1 MSWFRFGSLGRGSPP
16 ACACRPRADGD
27 RLVVDAS
34 DCDGGGVVERSPDC
48 RETVVDALAR
58 RDAEAVL
65 VRAAGVER
73 SYEEDAAALLLAAGR
88 FVEAVAHRDEAL
100 AERARRDPLL
110 AARQATGRAGALA
123 RIAAET
129 GLAEGAARAEGYEDA
144 LRPRVGPTVAR
155 ARVAVRPPSDA
166 RLVERRDLD
175 TGAVARI
182 YERPGDELR
191 LYHLVPP
198 EHAFADDALA
208 ALAAAYERLAAGDAP
223 GDRTAGRAVRAVADA
238 SEDANVPVERLAAVL
253 EKHTAGAG
261 VLDDFF
267 ADPDCS
273 DVFVTAPADA
283 APLRVRRGDETLRTN
298 VGLTE
303 RGVETL
309 ASRFRRTS
317 GRAFSRASPTL
328 DAVTTAGGRRVRV
341 AGVTDPASDGVG
353 FAFRAHDVEAWT
365 IAALVANGTLPAG
378 AAAVC
383 SLAVERDAACLV
395 TGGRASGKTTL
406 LSALCW
412 ELPAAVRV
420 VAIED
425 TPELPVAALRDRG
438 RDVQR
443 LRADA
448 DADADGFSPEEAV
461 RTALRLGDGAL
472 VVGEVRGAEAG
483 ALFEAMRVGAND
495 SAVLGTIHGDGGE
508 SVRERLV
515 SDLGV
520 PERALGTTDLL
531 VTCALTPEGRRVAA
545 IEEVC
550 AVESGVAFAPL
561 FERSDGGLAST
572 GRVERGES
580 QLLDCLARPG
590 ESYADLREALDA
602 RRSWLDELA
611 AADLTDAATVVSEHA
626 RRRGRDRRRGR

>member
-1 MSWFRFGSLGRGSPP
+1 MSRFPFGLLDRGSPP

-27 RLVVDAS
+27 RLVVDAT

-58 RDAEAVL
+58 RDAEVVL

-73 SYEEDAAALLLAAGR
+73 SYEGDAAAFLVAAGR
-88 FVEAVAHRDEAL
+88 FVEAAAHRDETL
-100 AERARRDPLL
+100 AARARRDPLL

-155 ARVAVRPPSDA
+155 ARIAVRPPSDA
-166 RLVERRDLD
+166 RLVERTDLD
-175 TGAVARI
+175 TGAVVRV

-191 LYHLVPP
+191 LYHLVPI
-198 EHAFADDALA
+198 EHTFDDAALA
-208 ALAAAYERLAAGDAP
+208 ALAAAYERLAEGDAT
-223 GDRTAGRAVRAVADA
+223 GDRAAGRAVRAVADA
-238 SEDANVPVERLAAVL
+238 SGDTDVPVERLVAVL

-261 VLDDFF
+261 VLDDLF
-267 ADPDCS
+267 ADPGCS

-298 VGLTE
+298 VRLTE

-328 DAVTTAGGRRVRV
+328 DAATTAGGRRVRV

-365 IAALVANGTLPAG
+365 LPALAANGTLPAD
-378 AAAVC
+378 AAALC

-425 TPELPVAALRDRG
+425 TPELPVAALRERG

-443 LRADA
+443 LRA

-495 SAVLGTIHGDGGE
+495 SAVLGTIHGDGGA

-520 PERALGTTDLL
+520 PERALGATDLL
-531 VTCALTPEGRRVAA
+531 VTCALTPRGRRVASV
-545 IEEVC
+545 EEVH
-550 AVESGVAFAPL
+550 AVESGVGFAPL
-561 FERSDGGLAST
+561 FERDGDGLAAT
-572 GRVERGES
+572 GRLERGES
-580 QLLDCLARPG
+580 RLLAGLARPG
-590 ESYADLREALDA
+590 ESYADLRAALDA
-602 RRSWLDELA
+602 RKAWFDELV
-611 AADLTDAATVVSEHA
+611 AADLTDAASVVSEHA
-626 RRRGRDRRRGR
+626 RRRGRDRPGDR